1 MEYQAGQEEEA
12 QGPQPKKSPQK
23 AGQQA
28 EEGAGDGEG
37 PEADGDDEAADADGD
52 EGPVNDQQGQVT
64 TFASSLHGVHNCS
77 GPHSR
82 VPQTLVIPVK
92 QGFECQHCEFVQ

>member
-1 MEYQAGQEEEA
+1 MECQAGQEEEEA
-12 QGPQPKKSPQK
+12 QGPQPNQLPQK

-28 EEGAGDGEG
+28 EDGAGEGEG

-52 EGPVNDQQGQVT
+52 EGPVNDQQGQVIT
-64 TFASSLHGVHNCS
+64 LSPSFQGVHRRS

-82 VPQTLVIPVK
+82 VPQMPVNLV
-92 QGFECQHCEFVQ
+92 QEGF